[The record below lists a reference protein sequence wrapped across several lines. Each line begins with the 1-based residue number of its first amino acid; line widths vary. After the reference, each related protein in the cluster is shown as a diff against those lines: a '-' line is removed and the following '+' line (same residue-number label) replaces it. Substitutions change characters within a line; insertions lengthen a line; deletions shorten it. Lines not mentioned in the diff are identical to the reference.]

1 MSKTENILLE
11 YQKTIPKSLRIITNI
26 SHTDFFKELEYLDE
40 TGKLTE
46 DSITEVFRDNL
57 FKFPIPNIFFQ
68 DTKYEIVCRNHS
80 ADDKYSMNWHYDN
93 KQLIKHKISNL
104 QKIHSLQII
113 SMDNKYI
120 YGLYCKNPI
129 QYTII
134 IYLDTYN
141 IDFEGGEFHFHDEV
155 VYPQRGML
163 LIFDA
168 NELHKVAPLTHG
180 KRRAIVVK
188 VLLSSANRACLTYSQ
203 PFI

>member
-1 MSKTENILLE
+1 MNYRKMSKTEIILLE

-26 SHTDFFKELEYLDE
+26 SHTDFFIQLNNLDKLGE
-40 TGKLTE
+40 LTE
-46 DSITEVFRDNL
+46 KTIADVFRANL
-57 FKFPIPNIFFQ
+57 EKFPIPNIFFQ
-68 DTKYEIVCRNHS
+68 DTKYEIVFRNHTAS
-80 ADDKYSMNWHYDN
+80 DKYSMNWHYDN

-113 SMDNKYI
+113 SMDDKFV

-129 QYTII
+129 QFTII

-155 VYPQRGML
+155 VHPEKGML
-163 LIFDA
+163 LFFNAD
-168 NELHKVAPLTHG
+168 ELHKVTPLTRG

-188 VLLSSANRACLTYSQ
+188 VLR
-203 PFI
+203 

>member
-11 YQKTIPKSLRIITNI
+11 YQKTIPKSSHIIENI
-26 SHTDFFKELEYLDE
+26 SRTDFYKQLDNLDKLEELCEKKIAD
-40 TGKLTE
+40 
-46 DSITEVFRDNL
+46 VFRANL
-57 FKFPIPNIFFQ
+57 EKFPIQNIFSK
-68 DTKYEIVCRNHS
+68 DTKYEIIFRNHTEN
-80 ADDKYSMNWHYDN
+80 DKYSMNWHYDN

-113 SMDNKYI
+113 SMDDKYI

-129 QYTII
+129 HFTII

-141 IDFEGGEFHFHDEV
+141 IDFKGGEFHFHDEII
-155 VYPQRGML
+155 YPERGMM

-168 NELHKVAPLTHG
+168 NDLHKVTPLTHG

-188 VLLSSANRACLTYSQ
+188 I
-203 PFI
+203 F

>member
-1 MSKTENILLE
+1 MENILLE

-26 SHTDFFKELEYLDE
+26 SHTSFFREL
-40 TGKLTE
+40 
-46 DSITEVFRDNL
+46 DNL
-57 FKFPIPNIFFQ
+57 DKLGELSEEKIADVFQANLERFPIPNIFFQ
-68 DTKYEIVCRNHS
+68 DTKYEIVFRNHTS
-80 ADDKYSMNWHYDN
+80 IDKYSMNWHYDN

-113 SMDNKYI
+113 SMDHKFV

-141 IDFEGGEFHFHDEV
+141 IDFTGGEFHFHDEV
-155 VYPQRGML
+155 VYPERGML
-163 LIFDA
+163 LLFNA
-168 NELHKVAPLTHG
+168 EKLHKVSPLTAG

-188 VLLSSANRACLTYSQ
+188 I
-203 PFI
+203 F

>member
-1 MSKTENILLE
+1 MENILLE

-26 SHTDFFKELEYLDE
+26 IHTSFFRELDNLSEEKIAD
-40 TGKLTE
+40 
-46 DSITEVFRDNL
+46 VFRANL
-57 FKFPIPNIFFQ
+57 KKFPIPNIFFQ
-68 DTKYEIVCRNHS
+68 DTKYEIVFRNHIAS
-80 ADDKYSMNWHYDN
+80 DKYSMNWHYDN

-113 SMDNKYI
+113 SIDEKYV

-129 QYTII
+129 KFTII

-141 IDFEGGEFHFHDEV
+141 IDFEGGEFYFHDEI
-155 VYPQRGML
+155 VYPERGMI

-168 NELHKVAPLTHG
+168 NELHKVSPLTRG

-188 VLLSSANRACLTYSQ
+188 V
-203 PFI
+203 F

>member
-1 MSKTENILLE
+1 MSKIENILLE

-26 SHTDFFKELEYLDE
+26 SHTDFFRELEELS
-40 TGKLTE
+40 E
-46 DSITEVFRDNL
+46 DKIANFFHQNSE
-57 FKFPIPNIFFQ
+57 KFPIPNIFFQ
-68 DTKYEIVCRNHS
+68 DTKYEIVFRNNTE
-80 ADDKYSMNWHYDN
+80 ADKYSMNWHYDN

-113 SMDNKYI
+113 SIDHKFV

-129 QYTII
+129 QFTII

-155 VYPQRGML
+155 VYPERGML
-163 LIFDA
+163 LLFNS
-168 NELHKVAPLTHG
+168 NELHKVTPLTAG

-188 VLLSSANRACLTYSQ
+188 IGR
-203 PFI
+203 I

>member
-1 MSKTENILLE
+1 MITLISKMENILLE

-26 SHTDFFKELEYLDE
+26 SQTDFYKQLDNLSE
-40 TGKLTE
+40 EKIA
-46 DSITEVFRDNL
+46 DVFRDNL
-57 FKFPIPNIFFQ
+57 ERFPIPNIFFQ
-68 DTKYEIVCRNHS
+68 DTKYEIVCRNNTES
-80 ADDKYSMNWHYDN
+80 DKYSMNWHYDN

-113 SMDNKYI
+113 SIDEKYV

-129 QYTII
+129 KFTII

-141 IDFEGGEFHFHDEV
+141 IDFEGGEFHFEII
-155 VYPQRGML
+155 YPERGMI

-168 NELHKVAPLTHG
+168 NELHKVSPLTRG

-188 VLLSSANRACLTYSQ
+188 V
-203 PFI
+203 F